1 MVHSALSDQS
11 FVYLL
16 ISFTMIFSVFSALCV
31 VIDPFLQSLGFDEVK
46 VSLTGGLFVL
56 AGVASSLIFGLILDK
71 HRKYLW
77 TTRCLCFGTLLMVL
91 ACQGTFLIDNSYV
104 VGGCTIIIGAL
115 VVPIS
120 PVGISFAGE
129 LTFPIQE
136 AIVVGIV

>member
-1 MVHSALSDQS
+1 VL
-11 FVYLL
+11 FFLL
-16 ISFTMIFSVFSALCV
+16 ISFTLIFSIFSALCV
-31 VIDPFLQSLGFDEVK
+31 VIDPFLQSLGFGEVK
-46 VSLTGGLFVL
+46 VSVTGGLFVL
-56 AGVASSLIFGLILDK
+56 AGIASSLIFGLNLDK

-77 TTRCLCFGTLLMVL
+77 ITRCLCFGTFLMVL
-91 ACQGTFLIDNSYV
+91 ACQGTFLVDSHYL
-104 VGGCTIIIGAL
+104 VGACTVIIGAL